1 MASPARVNV
10 SERLRRIESI
20 TDAALAHLDFEEL
33 LEELLDR
40 ICELLDVETSAVLLL
55 DDSAQ
60 LLVPTATRGLED
72 EIRQG
77 IRIPVGKGFA
87 GRIAAQRQPV
97 ILERVDRTTVVNPIL
112 IEKGIRTLL
121 GVPLLAG
128 RSLLGVLHVGS
139 RSGRK
144 FFDEDVKLLQLAAER
159 VALATHVRLAE
170 MERATTEAL
179 QRSLVPTRLP
189 ALPGLDLAARYVPG
203 EGNGVGG
210 DWYDLFVL
218 PSGWPCL
225 VIGDV
230 VGHGLRAAVVMG
242 RLRSALRAYA
252 LEGADPATVLTK
264 LDRKVLHFEPGAM
277 ATVLYAMF
285 EPGLERLHVSSAGHL
300 PPVLAT
306 PGDEAAKL
314 MELPIDPPLGVRLGQ
329 SRRTST
335 IAMPAGAVLC
345 CYTDG
350 LVERRGGNIDD
361 GLRRLCAVVQ
371 ARPAEDV
378 CAAVMSAMV
387 GSDPT
392 EDDAA
397 ILMVRRETNVELA
410 PLELVL
416 AAVPTSVREARVAA
430 RHWLATAGAAPEDRN
445 DLLIVLGEAVSNSVE
460 HAYGPRGGEIH
471 VRLEHTPPDVL
482 VTVRDYGTW
491 REPRGRGRGN
501 GTTLIRA
508 CSDEADI
515 EHGPSGTVVRC
526 RRHLTGQDAR

>member
-1 MASPARVNV
+1 MAPPARANV

-60 LLVPTATRGLED
+60 FLVPTATRGLED

-77 IRIPVGKGFA
+77 VRIPIGRGFA
-87 GRIAAQRQPV
+87 GRVAAQRQPV
-97 ILERVDRTTVVNPIL
+97 IIERVDRTTVVNPIL
-112 IEKGIRTLL
+112 IGKGLHSLL

-139 RSGRK
+139 TSSERR
-144 FFDEDVKLLQLAAER
+144 FFDEDVKLLQLAADR
-159 VALATHVRLAE
+159 VALATQVRLSE
-170 MERATTEAL
+170 IERATTEAL

-252 LEGADPATVLTK
+252 LEGADPAAVLTK

-300 PPVLAT
+300 PPVLAP
-306 PGDEAAKL
+306 PGGEATL
-314 MELPIDPPLGVRLGQ
+314 LNLPTDPPLGVRLGQ
-329 SRRTST
+329 SRRTAT

-345 CYTDG
+345 FYTDG

-361 GLRRLCAVVQ
+361 GLRRLCAAVQ

-378 CAAVMSAMV
+378 CATVMATMV
-387 GSDPT
+387 GSAPN

-397 ILMVRRETNVELA
+397 ILMVRREVNVELA

-430 RHWLATAGAAPEDRN
+430 RHWLATAGATHEDRT
-445 DLLIVLGEAVSNSVE
+445 DLLIVLGEAISNAVE

-471 VRLEHTPPDVL
+471 VRLEHAPPDVL
-482 VTVRDYGTW
+482 ITVRDYGTW
-491 REPRGRGRGN
+491 REPRGKGRGN

-515 EHGPSGTVVRC
+515 EHSPSGTVVTC
-526 RRHLTGQDAR
+526 RRRLTGQDAR